1 MVQIK
6 GEKHYKVRV
15 FNRVNPQEFYECP
28 VIFRNKEHALARAN
42 WEKQMVDVSRCSVE
56 IWEV

>member
-28 VIFRNKEHALARAN
+28 VIYRNKQHAISRAN
-42 WEKQMVDVSRCSVE
+42 WEKQIVDVS
-56 IWEV
+56 I